1 MNKLKTWWQNEH
13 IKSIVIALAFVTFIL
28 LFLYF
33 SKYINKDLLDFGLI
47 GGGFIGL
54 IGIFFP
60 QFLFKCTHIA
70 SEEKYNKKDSWK
82 YRLGGFLIV
91 IMAFAFYIYDNF
103 VRI

>member
-1 MNKLKTWWQNEH
+1 M
-13 IKSIVIALAFVTFIL
+13 SIVIALAFVTFIL